1 MSFIKS
7 TRRPD
12 QFSDLAWYFCF
23 VEAEVLV
30 RFDAESKTF
39 PLLTPQ
45 QAEASGFR
53 DAYFIGF
60 WHGKPCYCKAVTQK
74 IILDG
79 YQWSALRDVYLESDA
94 ELSCVAGYAR
104 QLASWESNFRFCG
117 RCSTPTIFLPDEH
130 ARQCPQCH
138 LVSYPRIS
146 PAVIVAVVKQDQIL
160 LARAHNFS
168 DKEMFSVLAGFVE
181 PGESLE
187 EAVKR
192 EVMEEVG
199 ITLTNIRYFKSEPWP
214 FPDSLMIGFT
224 ADYYSGSIQT
234 DNVEI
239 AEAGWFRANAL
250 PKIPQRRSLSS
261 ELIRWFIAKSRP

>member
-1 MSFIKS
+1 MRFLKS
-7 TRRPD
+7 TQKPD
-12 QFSDLAWYFCF
+12 QLFDQAWYFCF

-30 RFDAESKTF
+30 RLEGELKTF

-45 QAEASGFR
+45 QAAASGFS

-60 WHGKPCYCKAVTQK
+60 LDNKPCYCATATQK
-74 IILDG
+74 IPLDG
-79 YQWSALRDVYLESDA
+79 YEWSALRDVYLESDA

-117 RCSTPTIFLPDEH
+117 RCGTPTIFLSDEH

-138 LVSYPRIS
+138 SVNYPRIS
-146 PAVIVAVVKQDQIL
+146 PAVIVAVVKEDQIL

-168 DKEMFSVLAGFVE
+168 DKEMYSVLAGFVE

-187 EAVKR
+187 EAVRR

-224 ADYYSGSIQT
+224 ADYLSGSIRI
-234 DNVEI
+234 DNV
-239 AEAGWFRANAL
+239 
-250 PKIPQRRSLSS
+250 KIFQRHQLD
-261 ELIRWFIAKSRP
+261 